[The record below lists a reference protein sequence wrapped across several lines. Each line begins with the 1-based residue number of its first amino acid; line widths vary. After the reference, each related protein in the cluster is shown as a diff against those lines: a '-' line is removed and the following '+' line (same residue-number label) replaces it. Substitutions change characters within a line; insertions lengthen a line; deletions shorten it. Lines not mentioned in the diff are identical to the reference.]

1 LHTIAA
7 TVENAIRPAVAKI
20 SGDLSVIAARSYA
33 TPEKR
38 MQLKSKCQLFA
49 GELHAGVAAGF
60 VFDEHLA
67 HIENA
72 GTAYTAVAR
81 ADDIVHNVSYG
92 CLAVVRLR

>member
-1 LHTIAA
+1 MHTIAA
-7 TVENAIRPAVAKI
+7 TVENAIRPADFF
-20 SGDLSVIAARSYA
+20 GDLSVIAALSYA